1 MALVSRLALS
11 DTPALT
17 EPHMKYCHGINPIV
31 LKCFF
36 PCIPFNMGFP
46 LVVISKPVLESAGT
60 FVKKSFEGPTSIDS
74 DSLGKHMYFLV
85 SAPGLGKHFSF
96 LFFLFFFFFF
106 LPSGTSFF
114 HLCSQVLKACWKSGL
129 TLYLHILQPPP
140 LHGSKERG
148 VPQMVL
154 CFTIKQNRVQW
165 WSVV

>member
-96 LFFLFFFFFF
+96 LFFLFFFFFALRDQLF
-106 LPSGTSFF
+106 PLVLPGPESLLKEWADIISAYSAATS
-114 HLCSQVLKACWKSGL
+114 SPWKQGARSAPDGFMF
-129 TLYLHILQPPP
+129 YH
-140 LHGSKERG
+140 
-148 VPQMVL
+148 
-154 CFTIKQNRVQW
+154 
-165 WSVV
+165 

>member
-17 EPHMKYCHGINPIV
+17 EPHTKYCHGINPIV

-96 LFFLFFFFFF
+96 LFFLSFFFFF
-106 LPSGTSFF
+106 
-114 HLCSQVLKACWKSGL
+114 C
-129 TLYLHILQPPP
+129 
-140 LHGSKERG
+140 
-148 VPQMVL
+148 PQGPAFST
-154 CFTIKQNRVQW
+154 CAPR
-165 WSVV
+165 S